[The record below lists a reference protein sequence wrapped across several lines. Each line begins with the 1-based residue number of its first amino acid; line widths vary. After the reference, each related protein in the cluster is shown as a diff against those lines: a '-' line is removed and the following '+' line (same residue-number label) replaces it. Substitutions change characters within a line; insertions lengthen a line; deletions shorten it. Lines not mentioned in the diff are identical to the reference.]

1 MPSCL
6 IKGFLILDH
15 MNEFN
20 FVNNKA
26 GLHFEDHLT
35 NLRGDIREILLELR
49 RFVKSLGDM
58 VIEEV
63 RPHRIV
69 YAKTLNFR
77 KFLDIQPK
85 DDRLAIVV
93 KHGRGKTE
101 NAFLISSD
109 KDLEAIKSQI
119 SQAFQDIK

>member
-1 MPSCL
+1 
-6 IKGFLILDH
+6 
-15 MNEFN
+15 MNAFG
-20 FVNNKA
+20 FVNNNA
-26 GLHFEDHLT
+26 GLQFEDHLT
-35 NLRGDIREILLELR
+35 SLRGDIREILLELR

-69 YAKTLNFR
+69 YAKTLSFR
-77 KFLDIQPK
+77 TFLDIQPK

-93 KHGRGKTE
+93 KHGRGKAE

-109 KDLEAIKSQI
+109 KDLEAVKSQI

>member
-1 MPSCL
+1 
-6 IKGFLILDH
+6 
-15 MNEFN
+15 MNEFD
-20 FVNNKA
+20 FLNNKA
-26 GLHFEDHLT
+26 GLQFEDHLT

-77 KFLDIQPK
+77 VFLDIQPK

-93 KHGRGKTE
+93 KHGRGKAE

-109 KDLEAIKSQI
+109 KDLEAVKSQI

>member
-26 GLHFEDHLT
+26 GLQFEDHLT

-109 KDLEAIKSQI
+109 KDLEAVKSQI

>member
-1 MPSCL
+1 
-6 IKGFLILDH
+6 
-15 MNEFN
+15 MNAFG
-20 FVNNKA
+20 FVNNNA
-26 GLHFEDHLT
+26 GLQFEDHLT
-35 NLRGDIREILLELR
+35 SLRGDIREILLELR
-49 RFVKSLGDM
+49 RFVKSLGEM

-77 KFLDIQPK
+77 TFLDIQPK

-93 KHGRGKTE
+93 KHGRGKAE
-101 NAFLISSD
+101 NAFLISSE
-109 KDLEAIKSQI
+109 KDLEAVKSQI

>member
-1 MPSCL
+1 
-6 IKGFLILDH
+6 
-15 MNEFN
+15 MNAFG
-20 FVNNKA
+20 FVNNNA
-26 GLHFEDHLT
+26 GLQFEDHLT
-35 NLRGDIREILLELR
+35 SLRGDIREILLELR

-69 YAKTLNFR
+69 YAKTLSFR
-77 KFLDIQPK
+77 TFLDIQPK

-93 KHGRGKTE
+93 KHGRGKAE

>member
-1 MPSCL
+1 M
-6 IKGFLILDH
+6 G
-15 MNEFN
+15 EFG
-20 FVNNKA
+20 FVNTKS

-35 NLRGDIREILLELR
+35 GLRGDIREILLDLR
-49 RFVKSLGDM
+49 NFVKSLGNM

-77 KFLDIQPK
+77 AFLDIQPK
-85 DDRLAIVV
+85 DNGLAIVV
-93 KHGRGKTE
+93 KYGRGKPE
-101 NAFLISSD
+101 NAFLISNG
-109 KDLEAIKSQI
+109 KDLEAVKSQI

>member
-26 GLHFEDHLT
+26 DLQFEDHLT

-77 KFLDIQPK
+77 TFLDIQPK
-85 DDRLAIVV
+85 DDRLAIVI

-109 KDLEAIKSQI
+109 KDLEAVKSQI

>member
-26 GLHFEDHLT
+26 GLQFEDHLT

>member
-1 MPSCL
+1 
-6 IKGFLILDH
+6 

-20 FVNNKA
+20 FVNTKA
-26 GLHFEDHLT
+26 GLQFEDHLT

-77 KFLDIQPK
+77 TFLDIQPK

-109 KDLEAIKSQI
+109 KDLEAVKSQI